1 MRWFRSRARLGGWLA
16 LCALTLQLVLTFG
29 HIHLD
34 RAAPLSPISAIVAA
48 ASSNDPATPAA
59 PDNAADD
66 YCAICA
72 LVHLAG
78 SLTPAEAPALPVPI
92 AFDRPTP
99 PSAVSIRLTA
109 SKFTLLQARAPPIA

>member
-1 MRWFRSRARLGGWLA
+1 MSWFRSRARLGAWLA
-16 LCALTLQLVLTFG
+16 LFALTLQLALTFG

-34 RAAPLSPISAIVAA
+34 RAGPLTIDSTIAA
-48 ASSNDPATPAA
+48 APSSNDPAAPAA

-66 YCAICA
+66 YCALCA

-92 AFDRPTP
+92 AFVRPTP
-99 PSAVSIRLTA
+99 PSAVSIGLTA
-109 SKFTLLQARAPPIA
+109 SKFTLLQARAPPTA